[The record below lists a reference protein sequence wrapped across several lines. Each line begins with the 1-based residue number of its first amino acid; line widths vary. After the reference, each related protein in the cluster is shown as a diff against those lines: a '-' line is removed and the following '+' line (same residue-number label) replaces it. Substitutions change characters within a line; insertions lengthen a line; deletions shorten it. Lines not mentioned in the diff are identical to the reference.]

1 MSIALPVVD
10 WSPGDAAVAAM
21 PAAEHRL
28 ETENLPALASGSL
41 VREGPTPANAF
52 DAASTSSQ
60 ELGNYWP
67 ALHSA
72 DSAILPDR
80 TITVA
85 RTHDLVRND
94 PTAAA
99 AVNRLLD
106 MLVGAAVRNAS
117 RPDPDALG
125 FDRTD
130 KKDRDIVRA
139 LARSLD
145 KEFRLFLKDPQKRCD
160 AQRKLT
166 GQGIF
171 RLAART
177 FSTLNETCAAM
188 MWRPEPLGRY
198 ATCVLLV
205 DPERLANPYNK
216 PDFGNLRGGIEFS
229 DLGEPLAY
237 QVRQAHPG
245 DWYQSQKTMT
255 WERIPRQTA
264 WGRPLFI
271 HGFEAEREGQSRAI
285 SPFAC
290 LVPLLR
296 MVARYAQLELNNAA
310 VNALMAAFLTSNLP
324 PDAAAAQLTP
334 GGSSI
339 SDKRTSHY
347 LKHPPN
353 FAGVR
358 IPVLPVGDEIKMN
371 ASPRPTTAFPLFLTA
386 FLQRIASARGISY
399 EQLSMDWSKTN
410 YSSARAALNE
420 VWRTISRLFA
430 QFSEQFLDPIRYCVV
445 EEAFDRGYVVA
456 PPGAPDFWELPAAYL
471 NGRWIGPGRGYV
483 DPTKEAEGANMRID
497 GLLSTLQDEVATQG
511 LDFEELLDQAEF
523 EQEEL
528 AARKLTRKS
537 TAATVK
543 SSDTAI
549 SNDQNA
555 PGPGGDPQAVSD
567 SADANAGAD
576 A

>member
-1 MSIALPVVD
+1 MSKRRKT
-10 WSPGDAAVAAM
+10 SAAAGAATAGQAQM
-21 PAAEHRL
+21 
-28 ETENLPALASGSL
+28 SGVGSL
-41 VREGPTPANAF
+41 VREGPSPAAF
-52 DAASTSSQ
+52 DSAAVHSQ

-67 ALHSA
+67 MLHSA

-80 TITVA
+80 SITVA
-85 RTHDLVRND
+85 RINDLVRND
-94 PTAAA
+94 PTAVA
-99 AVNRLLD
+99 AVNRLVD
-106 MLVGAAVRNAS
+106 MLVGASVRMAS

-130 KKDRDIVRA
+130 KADREVVRD
-139 LARSLD
+139 LARQLD
-145 KEFRLFLKDPQKRCD
+145 GEFRLFMKDPLKRCD

-177 FSTLNETCAAM
+177 FTTLNETCAAM
-188 MWRPEPLGRY
+188 MWRPESGGRY
-198 ATCVLLV
+198 ATCVMLI
-205 DPERLANPYNK
+205 DPERLSNPYNQ
-216 PDFGNLRGGIEFS
+216 PDLGNMRGGIEFS
-229 DLGEPLAY
+229 DIGEPLAY
-237 QVRQAHPG
+237 NVRQAHPA
-245 DWYQSQKTMT
+245 DWYQIQKTMT
-255 WERIPRQTA
+255 WERIPRATA

-310 VNALMAAFLTSNLP
+310 ANAMMAAFLTSNLP
-324 PDAAAAQLTP
+324 PAEAAAQLTP
-334 GGSSI
+334 NDRNASI
-339 SDKRTSHY
+339 ADKRIAHY
-347 LKHPPN
+347 LKHPPT

-358 IPVLPVGDEIKMN
+358 IPVLQVGDEIKMN
-371 ASPRPTTAFPLFLTA
+371 DSPRPTTSFPLFLTA
-386 FLQRIASARGISY
+386 FLQRVASARGISY

-420 VWRTISRLFA
+420 VWRTITRIFA
-430 QFSEQFLDPIRYCVV
+430 QFTEQVLDPIRYCQV
-445 EEAFDRGYVVA
+445 EEAFDRGYVTA
-456 PPGAPDFWELPAAYL
+456 PPGAPDFWDLPAAYL

-523 EQEEL
+523 EQSEL
-528 AARKLTRKS
+528 SARGLTRKS

-543 SSDTAI
+543 STDTAVT
-549 SNDQNA
+549 NDQSSG
-555 PGPGGDPQAVSD
+555 GPGDEPA
-567 SADANAGAD
+567 AGAD
-576 A
+576 APAEAVAAA

>member
-1 MSIALPVVD
+1 MSKR
-10 WSPGDAAVAAM
+10 SRRAATAQS
-21 PAAEHRL
+21 
-28 ETENLPALASGSL
+28 LAPMASAGSL
-41 VREGPTPANAF
+41 LREGPHASTAF
-52 DAASTSSQ
+52 DAASLRSQ
-60 ELGNYWP
+60 ELGSYFP

-72 DSAILPDR
+72 DSAVLPER
-80 TITVA
+80 AITVA

-94 PTAAA
+94 PTASA
-99 AVNRLLD
+99 AVNRLMD
-106 MLVGAAVRNAS
+106 MLVGASVRMAA

-125 FDRTD
+125 FDRKD
-130 KKDRDIVRA
+130 KAQRQIVRK
-139 LARSLD
+139 LARDLD

-171 RLAART
+171 RLAGRT

-198 ATCVLLV
+198 ATCVLMV
-205 DPERLANPYNK
+205 DPERLSNPYDA
-216 PDFGNLRGGIEFS
+216 PDLGNMRGGIEFS
-229 DLGEPLAY
+229 DIGEPLAY
-237 QVRQAHPG
+237 HVRQAHPG
-245 DWYQSQKTMT
+245 DWYQTQKTMA

-296 MVARYAQLELNNAA
+296 MIARYAQLELNNAA

-324 PDAAAAQLTP
+324 PAEAASQLTP
-334 GGSSI
+334 NGSSI
-339 SDKRTSHY
+339 ADKRVNHY
-347 LKHPPN
+347 LKNPPT

-358 IPVLPVGDEIKMN
+358 IPVLQIGDEVKMN
-371 ASPRPTTAFPLFLTA
+371 ASPRAHTAFPLFLTA
-386 FLQRIASARGISY
+386 FLQRVASARGISY

-430 QFSEQFLDPIRYCVV
+430 QFTEQVLDPIRYCQV
-445 EEAFDRGYVVA
+445 EEAFDRGYIV
-456 PPGAPDFWELPAAYL
+456 PPEGAPDFWELPAAYL

-497 GLLSTLQDEVATQG
+497 GLLSTLQDEAATQG

-528 AARKLTRKS
+528 SARNLTRKS

-543 SSDTAI
+543 GTDAAI
-549 SNDQNA
+549 AADQSQA
-555 PGPGGDPQAVSD
+555 GPGGDPKA
-567 SADANAGAD
+567 ANAGAD

>member
-1 MSIALPVVD
+1 MTITFAPAD
-10 WSPGDAAVAAM
+10 PDIEAM
-21 PAAEHRL
+21 AAAEQ
-28 ETENLPALASGSL
+28 PQMSMG
-41 VREGPTPANAF
+41 GPLIRDSAAAQSAF
-52 DAASTSSQ
+52 EAAASRSQ

-80 TITVA
+80 TLTVA

-94 PTAAA
+94 PTASA

-106 MLVGAAVRNAS
+106 MLVGAAVRMAA
-117 RPDPDALG
+117 RPDADALG
-125 FDRTD
+125 FDR
-130 KKDRDIVRA
+130 KDEAQRETVRQ
-139 LARSLD
+139 LARQLD
-145 KEFRLFLKDPQKRCD
+145 TEFRLFLKDPGKRCD

-166 GQGIF
+166 GQGLF
-171 RLAART
+171 RLAARS

-188 MWRPEPLGRY
+188 MWRPEAGARY
-198 ATCVLLV
+198 ATCILLV
-205 DPERLANPYNK
+205 DPERLSNPNNAA
-216 PDFGNLRGGIEFS
+216 DFGNLRGGIEFS
-229 DLGEPLAY
+229 DIGEPLAY
-237 QVRQAHPG
+237 HVRQAHPG
-245 DWYQSQKTMT
+245 DWYQAQKTMQ
-255 WERIPRQTA
+255 WEKIPKATA

-310 VNALMAAFLTSNLP
+310 VNAMMAAFLTSNLP

-334 GGSSI
+334 NGATI
-339 SDKRTSHY
+339 ADKRISHY
-347 LKHPPN
+347 TQHPPT

-358 IPVLPVGDEIKMN
+358 IPVLQVGDEVKMN
-371 ASPRPTTAFPLFLTA
+371 TAARPTTAFPLFLAA
-386 FLQRIASARGISY
+386 FLQRVASARGISY

-420 VWRTISRLFA
+420 VWRTTTRVFA
-430 QFSEQFLDPIRYCVV
+430 QFTEQVLDPIRYCQV
-445 EEAFDRGYVVA
+445 EEAFDRGYVTA
-456 PPGAPDFWELPAAYL
+456 PDGAPEFWEMPAAYL

-511 LDFEELLDQAEF
+511 LDLEELLDQAQY

-528 AARKLTRKS
+528 TSRRLTRKS
-537 TAATVK
+537 TAATAK
-543 SSDTAI
+543 GTDAEIT
-549 SNDQNA
+549 NDQTQ
-555 PGPGGDPQAVSD
+555 PGPGADPKA
-567 SADANAGAD
+567 AGA
-576 A
+576 AA